1 MGFLLLI
8 PFFLVRFTLLGA
20 RNREAVAK
28 AAHFPPLGSGERP
41 AYWVYQIS
49 TTGIVFCILILRVK
63 TEPAALFF
71 FGLFF
76 YLMGLIFLAAS
87 VIDFAAP
94 VPNGFHQ
101 NGVYRFSRNPMYIAY
116 FVLFLGCVLLTQSLP
131 LLGFL
136 ATFQLSTHWI
146 ILAEERW
153 CADQFGEEYLN
164 YRRQVPRYVW
174 PFTG

>member
-28 AAHFPPLGSGERP
+28 AAHFPSLGSGERP

-71 FGLFF
+71 LGLFF
-76 YLMGLIFLAAS
+76 YLGSVHIRAS
-87 VIDFAAP
+87 TISAK
-94 VPNGFHQ
+94 
-101 NGVYRFSRNPMYIAY
+101 
-116 FVLFLGCVLLTQSLP
+116 
-131 LLGFL
+131 
-136 ATFQLSTHWI
+136 
-146 ILAEERW
+146 
-153 CADQFGEEYLN
+153 
-164 YRRQVPRYVW
+164 
-174 PFTG
+174 